1 MIVDL
6 SVNAPGKKGGKLGD
20 QIVNA
25 EVSQPWFVSTTP
37 GADQSGEDSTSLNRS
52 ETL

>member
-6 SVNAPGKKGGKLGD
+6 SVSAPGKKGGKLGG

-25 EVSQPWFVSTTP
+25 EV
-37 GADQSGEDSTSLNRS
+37 GRRS
-52 ETL
+52 SRIRGSRWYG